1 MKLSR
6 KGKLSVFVDTKR
18 NFHFGQHDFL
28 MHVNGKYTFCLGHV
42 YILPVNVSLHLSTD
56 GVKDV
61 VFLCCCISISIGN
74 PFSWASGIPVVSL
87 GETK

>member
-18 NFHFGQHDFL
+18 CPAQLSNARQQE
-28 MHVNGKYTFCLGHV
+28 VYFCLGHMC
-42 YILPVNVSLHLSTD
+42 ILPVNVSLHLTTD

-61 VFLCCCISISIGN
+61 VFLCCCISIN
-74 PFSWASGIPVVSL
+74 W
-87 GETK
+87 